1 MGLNKIV
8 AADTE
13 EFDEMVNY
21 LQSINFSNPGK
32 VPIISGTLVKQ

>member
-13 EFDEMVNY
+13 EFDEMISY
-21 LQSINFSNPGK
+21 LKSIKFINPKK
-32 VPIISGTLVKQ
+32 VSIISGTLVKH